1 MFADYRARGDAFTAA
16 VRRCEEGVLM
26 ATLPR
31 ENYAGTTLLVLT
43 MTLISIGLI
52 AISSAS
58 ISLSEARFGDEWHHA
73 TRHLMYLGIGVTLG
87 VAAYSSPSLYG
98 VKHPPGSF
106 CWP

>member
-1 MFADYRARGDAFTAA
+1 
-16 VRRCEEGVLM
+16 M

-87 VAAYSSPSLYG
+87 VAAYFIPVTVWRHTSPLA
-98 VKHPPGSF
+98 PPTGLRPAGGCSGAG
-106 CWP
+106 CRTYR

>member
-1 MFADYRARGDAFTAA
+1 
-16 VRRCEEGVLM
+16 M

-73 TRHLMYLGIGVTLG
+73 IRHLMYLGIGLTLG
-87 VAAYSSPSLYG
+87 DLLCGYHLF
-98 VKHPPGSF
+98 F
-106 CWP
+106 CVRAHENQLEGQVLVEVT